1 MSIIEAIL
9 LGILQGATEFLPIS
23 SSGHL
28 VLIPAIFGMTQPN
41 LSLIA
46 IAHEGTLLAVLIYFR
61 HDLWEIV
68 KGVRN
73 GLLERSPMGSTN
85 SRLGWYIAVGSIPAA
100 ATGLLLEESFENV
113 FGNPTAAAFFLLVTA
128 GLLLLAER
136 FLSGKKVLAEMSWAD
151 TIVIGLMQMLALLP
165 GISRSG
171 STISAGIWRG
181 LSRETAARFS
191 FLLGVPAILG
201 AGILALADILGSG
214 VIASQWP
221 VYVATFLAAAVTGYA
236 CIFFLLAWLR
246 NHSLTIFAAYC
257 ALLGG
262 GYLLWV
268 LLAG

>member
-1 MSIIEAIL
+1 MSIIEAVL
-9 LGILQGATEFLPIS
+9 LGILQGATEFLPVS

-28 VLIPAIFGMTQPN
+28 VLFPAIFGMTQPN

-61 HDLWEIV
+61 HDLWEIIKAV
-68 KGVRN
+68 LN
-73 GLLERSPMGSTN
+73 GIKERAPLRDTN

-100 ATGLLLEESFENV
+100 AAGLLFEDSFEEV

-128 GLLLLAER
+128 GLLVVAER
-136 FLSGKKVLAEMSWAD
+136 LLTGKKMLADMSWWDA
-151 TIVIGLMQMLALLP
+151 IIIGLFQMLALLP

-171 STISAGIWRG
+171 STITAGIWRG
-181 LSRETAARFS
+181 LNRGTAARYS

-201 AGILALADILGSG
+201 AGLLALADIAGSG
-214 VIASQWP
+214 DISSQWP

-236 CIFFLLAWLR
+236 CIYFLLTWLR
-246 NHSLTIFAAYC
+246 SHTLYIFAVYC

-262 GYLLWV
+262 GFLLWELV
-268 LLAG
+268 R

>member
-9 LGILQGATEFLPIS
+9 LGILQGATEFLPVS

-68 KGVRN
+68 KGVLN
-73 GLLERSPMGSTN
+73 GLRERAPMGSTN
-85 SRLGWYIAVGSIPAA
+85 ARLGWYIAVGSIPAA
-100 ATGLLLEESFENV
+100 AAGLLLEETFENV

-136 FLSGKKVLAEMSWAD
+136 LLSGKKMLAEMSWVDA
-151 TIVIGLMQMLALLP
+151 IVIGLMQMMALLP

-171 STISAGIWRG
+171 STIAAGIWRG
-181 LSRETAARFS
+181 LNRETAARYS

-201 AGILALADILGSG
+201 AGVLALVDILGSG
-214 VIASQWP
+214 DIASQWP
-221 VYVATFLAAAVTGYA
+221 IYAATFVAAAVTGYA
-236 CIFFLLAWLR
+236 CIYFLLAWLR
-246 NHSLTIFAAYC
+246 SHSLAIFAVYC

-262 GYLLWV
+262 GYLVWM
-268 LLAG
+268 LLEG